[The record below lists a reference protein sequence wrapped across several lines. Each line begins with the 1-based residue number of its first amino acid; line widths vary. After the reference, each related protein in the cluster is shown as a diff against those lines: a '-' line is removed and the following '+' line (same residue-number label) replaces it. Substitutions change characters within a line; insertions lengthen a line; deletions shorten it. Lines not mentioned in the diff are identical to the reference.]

1 MIRELEKIV
10 MQSIRRIPEVPL
22 SVLLS
27 GGIDSSLVLALLRK
41 VYPRVPISTFTL
53 AQSKDYPDMVFARKI
68 ANLFET
74 EHNEIILSNEAY
86 NRFLDEYA
94 KVKRYD
100 FKGDINV
107 YILCCFAKAF
117 SNIIVTG
124 DGGDECFGGYWLH
137 KYPLGHKE
145 TGMIK
150 SFEEIHPTPRKYL
163 KEMIN
168 MRFRDFLYKEK
179 SQKEDYDAA
188 WEYFVKIMAPEHLAP
203 LLHTAKV
210 LDIEVYTPLFSEGLV
225 DFMRNVSYTERVGRK
240 IEKELALMYLPKSVV
255 ERESIGFDV
264 ALESA
269 TNRQHAIGTKGQ
281 QKHILPVP
289 DVLERV
295 FSSKKIGRGFTR

>member
-1 MIRELEKIV
+1 MIRELERIII
-10 MQSIRRIPEVPL
+10 QNIRKIPEVPL

-41 VYPRVPISTFTL
+41 IYPRVPISTFTL
-53 AQSKDYPDMVFARKI
+53 AKSKDYPDMVFARKI
-68 ANLFET
+68 ADLFET
-74 EHNEIILSNEAY
+74 EHNEIILSNEEY
-86 NRFLDEYA
+86 IKFLDEYT

-168 MRFRDFLYKEK
+168 MGFRDFLYKEK
-179 SQKEDYDAA
+179 SQKEDYDAV
-188 WEYFVKIMAPEHLAP
+188 WEYFIKIMAPRHLAP

-210 LDIEVYTPLFSEGLV
+210 LNIEVYTPLLSEKFIN
-225 DFMRNVSYTERVGRK
+225 FMRNLPYTERVGRK
-240 IEKELALMYLPKSVV
+240 IEKELASMYLPESVI

-264 ALESA
+264 ALESIA
-269 TNRQHAIGTKGQ
+269 N
-281 QKHILPVP
+281 
-289 DVLERV
+289 
-295 FSSKKIGRGFTR
+295 

>member
-1 MIRELEKIV
+1 MIRELEKIII
-10 MQSIRRIPEVPL
+10 QNIRRIPEIPL
-22 SVLLS
+22 SILLS

-41 VYPRVPISTFTL
+41 AYPKVALSTFTL

-74 EHNEIILSNEAY
+74 EHNEIILPNEEY
-86 NRFLDEYA
+86 IKFLDEYT

-107 YILCCFAKAF
+107 YILCSFAKAF
-117 SNIIVTG
+117 SSIIVTG

-137 KYPLGHKE
+137 QYPLGHKE

-163 KEMIN
+163 EEMVN
-168 MRFRDFLYKEK
+168 MGFRDFLYKEK
-179 SQKEDYDAA
+179 SQKEDYDAV
-188 WEYFVKIMAPEHLAP
+188 WEYFVKIMAPRHLAS

-210 LDIEVYTPLFSEGLV
+210 LNIEVYTPLFSEKLIN
-225 DFMRNVSYTERVGRK
+225 FMRNLPYTKRVGRK
-240 IEKELALMYLPKSVV
+240 IEKELASMYLPESVV

-264 ALESA
+264 ALESV
-269 TNRQHAIGTKGQ
+269 TNQRQPIGKAGGQ
-281 QKHILPVP
+281 
-289 DVLERV
+289 
-295 FSSKKIGRGFTR
+295 

>member
-1 MIRELEKIV
+1 MIRELERIII
-10 MQSIRRIPEVPL
+10 QNIRKIPEVPL

-41 VYPRVPISTFTL
+41 IYPRVPISTFTL
-53 AQSKDYPDMVFARKI
+53 AKSKDYPDMVFARKI
-68 ANLFET
+68 ADLFET
-74 EHNEIILSNEAY
+74 EHNEIILSNEEY
-86 NRFLDEYA
+86 IKFLDEYT

-150 SFEEIHPTPRKYL
+150 SFEEIHSTPRKYL
-163 KEMIN
+163 KGMVN
-168 MRFRDFLYKEK
+168 MGFRDFLYREE
-179 SQKEDYDAA
+179 SQKEDYDAV
-188 WEYFVKIMAPEHLAP
+188 WEYFVKIMAPRHLAP

-210 LDIEVYTPLFSEGLV
+210 LNIEVYTPLFSEGLV
-225 DFMRNVSYTERVGRK
+225 NFMRKLPYTERVGRK
-240 IEKELALMYLPKSVV
+240 IEKELALMYLPKSVM
-255 ERESIGFDV
+255 ERESIGFDM
-264 ALESA
+264 ALESV
-269 TNRQHAIGTKGQ
+269 AI
-281 QKHILPVP
+281 
-289 DVLERV
+289 R
-295 FSSKKIGRGFTR
+295 R